1 MTATAKNVCLPSN
14 FRPRKKLG
22 TTTAL
27 MIQPCSFSWE
37 NTYIWIHILSST
49 EINSH
54 LVFFLDRQQ
63 QQHQLLL
70 LLLIIHLP
78 SIANKQNK
86 HHVCFVCQSRCRVT
100 RSNLRPKV
108 RIRSCCSKDRSS
120 ISHDVNAFPLL
131 PRDTNGLAS
140 ATDAFIQLSKINTHT
155 TIITSSS
162 SSRKLLVENKAI
174 EKFHYKTQQ
183 EACSKQSKTFSIKYV
198 YGLCKKRWN

>member
-1 MTATAKNVCLPSN
+1 MTETAKNVCFPSN
-14 FRPRKKLG
+14 FRPRNKLG

-37 NTYIWIHILSST
+37 NTYIWIHLLSST

-54 LVFFLDRQQ
+54 LVFFDRRQ
-63 QQHQLLL
+63 QQHQ

-78 SIANKQNK
+78 SIANKQNN
-86 HHVCFVCQSRCRVT
+86 CLCQSRCRVT
-100 RSNLRPKV
+100 RSNFRPKV

-120 ISHDVNAFPLL
+120 ISHDVKAFPLL
-131 PRDTNGLAS
+131 PRETNGLAS

-155 TIITSSS
+155 TVVTSNS

-174 EKFHYKTQQ
+174 EKLHYKTQ
-183 EACSKQSKTFSIKYV
+183 EACSKRSKTFSIKYG
-198 YGLCKKRWN
+198 YGLCKNVGTNLL